1 VAVESRTEVKAMTM
15 ENPRVLRV
23 LTVVNLVLLVVLLW
37 NQFRTVEASG
47 PVDVLRGRKLEIVDE
62 KGMVRS
68 SIQIVPAGPAINA
81 EGKAVNPGKVY
92 PENVLFRLIR
102 PDGRPSVK
110 IATWEEGSAMDLGGG
125 VDPTYITI
133 NAEGGEASMTFT
145 DKGGHRKVVK
155 P

>member
-1 VAVESRTEVKAMTM
+1 M
-15 ENPRVLRV
+15 ENPRVVRV
-23 LTVVNLVLLVVLLW
+23 LTVINLALLVVLLW
-37 NQFRTVEASG
+37 NQVRTVEASG
-47 PVDVLRGRKLEIVDE
+47 PVDVLRARKLEIVDE

-68 SIQIVPAGPAINA
+68 SIQIVPAGPAIQA
-81 EGKAVNPGKVY
+81 GKVVNPEKVY

-133 NAEGGEASMTFT
+133 NAEGGDASMTFT
-145 DKGGHRKVVK
+145 DKEGKKKVVK